1 MKERI
6 IRGRVI
12 ILRDKDN
19 NIYNNIDTDQIYHNN
34 FLAITDIAKMGQ
46 YALGNLKGHEDF
58 HKTVRPGDIVVAGG
72 NFGAGSSR
80 QQAVDCFT
88 ALGVSLI
95 LCESIGAIYKRNAI
109 NSGFPIICCPNIVE
123 LAAFNNG
130 VIKDGD
136 EIEVNIETGDI
147 KLKKNDGFADIGKAV
162 PFSSVQLDIYETGS
176 LFSFV
181 PPVN

>member
-1 MKERI
+1 MKDRI
-6 IRGRVI
+6 IRGRVV
-12 ILRDKDN
+12 ILRDGEG

-34 FLAITDIAKMGQ
+34 YLAITDISLMGQ
-46 YALGNLKGHEDF
+46 YALGNLKGHENF
-58 HKTVRPGDIVVAGG
+58 HKTAQKGDIVVAGR

-109 NSGFPIICCPNIVE
+109 NSGFPMICCEDILK
-123 LAAFNNG
+123 LADAKTG
-130 VIKDGD
+130 IIKDGD
-136 EIEVNIETGDI
+136 TIEVNIETGAI
-147 KLKKNDGFADIGKAV
+147 QKIENGKTTPIGKAA
-162 PFSSVQLDIYETGS
+162 PFSNVQLDIYETGS

-181 PPVN
+181 PPLN